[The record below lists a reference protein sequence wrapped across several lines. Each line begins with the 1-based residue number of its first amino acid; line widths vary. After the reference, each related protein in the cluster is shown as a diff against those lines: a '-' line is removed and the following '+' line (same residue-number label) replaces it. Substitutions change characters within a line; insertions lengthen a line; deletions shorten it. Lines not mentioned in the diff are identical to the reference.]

1 MMTSRATHELW
12 QKDPLLSVFFGEL
25 SEVTRKH
32 SVLESAHEPR
42 LARITARATTSNET
56 DRNDIV
62 TNALKGQ
69 ICSVF
74 ETNGFKDEARKGCP
88 S

>member
-1 MMTSRATHELW
+1 MLLR
-12 QKDPLLSVFFGEL
+12 QKDPLLSVFSGEL
-25 SEVTRKH
+25 FHSKLKRKH
-32 SVLESAHEPR
+32 SVLESAQEPR
-42 LARITARATTSNET
+42 LARITARATTNNET
-56 DRNDIV
+56 DKNEIV

-74 ETNGFKDEARKGCP
+74 ETNGFNDEARKGCP